1 LVEEL
6 EVGHAERLTL
16 IQELEGLRGSRVLCY
31 VTGDRPP
38 AGAQIGDDAV
48 RPLYE
53 HLRALDPV
61 DKLDLFIYSRGGAT
75 NVPWRMVSAIRGACK
90 EWHVL
95 IPFRA
100 NSAATLL
107 AMGAESIIMGKQA
120 ELGPIDPIL
129 VMQRLDVRPGT
140 APTMVQDSVSVEDIM
155 SYLKFV
161 QERAGL
167 SDQASLAQ
175 ALALLG
181 GRLDAITLGSVYRT
195 HSHIRDVARRMLQSR
210 KPPASDA
217 VINTIVETLAEK
229 VYAHDHAIG
238 LKDAAEIGLPAKPA
252 PANVDDAMWRLLKQ
266 YEDDLHLLDPIDP
279 VDKLGATDLYQEA
292 QYVTAVIESTW
303 GLHEHMGRL
312 EIKAKRQMPT
322 TLNVSVNLNVQMPAA
337 MPPNQQAALA
347 QLLQQLQPV
356 IVQAAQQAAQQAV
369 QQQAP
374 MVGVEVAV
382 RGAKW
387 TKTA

>member
-1 LVEEL
+1 MGRQQRL
-6 EVGHAERLTL
+6 EM
-16 IQELEGLRGSRVLCY
+16 IQQLEGLRGSRVLAY
-31 VTGDRPP
+31 VTGDRAP
-38 AGAQIGDDAV
+38 APAQIGDDAV

-53 HLRALDPV
+53 HLRALDHV

-75 NVPWRMVSAIRGACK
+75 DVPRRMVNAIRGICD

-95 IPFRA
+95 VPFRA

-107 AMGAESIIMGKQA
+107 ALGADSIVLGKQA

-129 VMQRLDVRPGT
+129 TMQRLETGPGGV
-140 APTMVQDSVSVEDIM
+140 PTMLQDTVNVEDIM

-181 GRLDAITLGSVYRT
+181 GRLDAITLGNAYRT

-210 KPPASDA
+210 KKPATDA
-217 VINTIVETLAEK
+217 VITTIVETLAEK
-229 VYAHDHAIG
+229 VYAHGHAIG
-238 LKDAAEIGLPAKPA
+238 LKDALEIQLPASA
-252 PANVDDAMWRLLKQ
+252 AIADVDAAMWALLKQ
-266 YEDDLHLLDPIDP
+266 YEEDLRLLDPLDP
-279 VDKLGATDLYQEA
+279 VAALGPNDEYQEDI
-292 QYVTAVIESTW
+292 VTAAIESGW
-303 GLHEHMGRL
+303 GLHEHGGQL
-312 EIKAKRQMPT
+312 EIKAKRQMPA
-322 TLNVSVNLNVQMPAA
+322 TLNVAVNLNVQMPAA
-337 MPPNQQAALA
+337 VPQNQQAALA

-356 IVQAAQQAAQQAV
+356 LVQAAQQAAQQAV

-374 MVGVEVAV
+374 IVGVEVSV

-387 TKTA
+387 AKTA